1 MFHIY
6 TIRKE
11 AIKCLQNMTLGCIII
26 IRNNFSNIIL
36 VEQRMAGESFG
47 IEPPLPKK
55 LFLHENLIIRFRV
68 FSTSRQQEKETV
80 LKKEKKSFCQSPLPH
95 LHVLIPYT
103 IFVSKSTQARNSVL
117 RVMPLIIHFFRSI
130 LMKGTVYEVWM
141 LVNTMKPLCCH
152 FCRTI
157 YNECI

>member
-26 IRNNFSNIIL
+26 IRNNLNNYISNIIL
-36 VEQRMAGESFG
+36 VEWRMAGESFG

-68 FSTSRQQEKETV
+68 FSTSR
-80 LKKEKKSFCQSPLPH
+80 
-95 LHVLIPYT
+95 
-103 IFVSKSTQARNSVL
+103 
-117 RVMPLIIHFFRSI
+117 
-130 LMKGTVYEVWM
+130 
-141 LVNTMKPLCCH
+141 
-152 FCRTI
+152 
-157 YNECI
+157 